1 MLESA
6 RGRRSTRR
14 RRSMD
19 PALGGGRLSFGQK
32 LARLGQRM
40 HDPEWRRYARLVFAG
55 KILGYSRNTTY
66 EAVKNGQLPVIR
78 LGRKIRVPKV
88 ALKRM
93 LRDLDAG
100 A

>member
-1 MLESA
+1 MQVRSPGTGVGSRNPTRRMVCARLRAYVRSQRMLESA

-55 KILGYSRNTTY
+55 KILGFGALI
-66 EAVKNGQLPVIR
+66 AVIL
-78 LGRKIRVPKV
+78 
-88 ALKRM
+88 
-93 LRDLDAG
+93 
-100 A
+100 